1 MAAFDILRDLM
12 HSLTWQMSS
21 IISGKVSLDR
31 LDDFIKNTELLDEF
45 DKASP
50 APTPESDAIGFNDA
64 VFSWANDQEKAVKPS
79 KRQFRLRV
87 DGTVLFKRNAT
98 NLVIGPT

>member
-12 HSLTWQMSS
+12 HFLTWQINS

-31 LDDFIKNTELLDEF
+31 IDDFIKNTELLDEF
-45 DKASP
+45 DKDSTAP
-50 APTPESDAIGFNDA
+50 APERDAIGFNDA
-64 VFSWANDQEKAVKPS
+64 VFSWANEQSKAAKPS